1 MRVSVLILAVLTLV
15 GCTSTSREFNEGGSI
30 RAKTSS
36 GAEVVVSQSDNP
48 RTGASLRVLDS
59 SDGPV
64 IEASTGETYE
74 NTLGKLKEMF
84 RAFKIYH
91 LAAVACAIV
100 GAVILGT
107 GFLPNRWGLTLI
119 GLAVGL
125 GSWAHLMPAYGGR
138 IAIALGVVSVAGAGY
153 WLYEKG
159 LFSPTPC
166 RKKPK
171 HQSVWQNRE

>member
-1 MRVSVLILAVLTLV
+1 MRVSVLILAVLTLS
-15 GCTSTSREFNEGGSI
+15 GCTSTSRDFNEGGSI

-59 SDGPV
+59 ADGPV

-84 RAFKIYH
+84 GAFKIYH

-125 GSWAHLMPAYGGR
+125 GSWAHLMPVYGGR
-138 IAIALGVVSVAGAGY
+138 IAVALGVFAVAGTGY

-159 LFSPTPC
+159 LFSPTPD
-166 RKKPK
+166 K
-171 HQSVWQNRE
+171 